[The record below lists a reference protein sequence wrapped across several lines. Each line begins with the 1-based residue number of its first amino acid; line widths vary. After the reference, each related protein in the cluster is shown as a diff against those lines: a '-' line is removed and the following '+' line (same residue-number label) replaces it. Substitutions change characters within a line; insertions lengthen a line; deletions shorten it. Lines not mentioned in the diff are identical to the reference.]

1 MTKIFLILGGV
12 FAVLSVLLGA
22 FAAHGLKS
30 KLTEQAIATFQ
41 VGVTY
46 QMYHA
51 LALVLFALVA
61 KQGVPLNWASGFLV
75 TGIVFFSGSLY
86 ALAFTG
92 FKWFGPITPLGG
104 VCFIIAWVL
113 FIFQVYRYFEV

>member
-1 MTKIFLILGGV
+1 
-12 FAVLSVLLGA
+12 
-22 FAAHGLKS
+22 
-30 KLTEQAIATFQ
+30 
-41 VGVTY
+41 
-46 QMYHA
+46 MYHA